1 MSHSIRQEIEEIAK
15 QKAPGPSA
23 AFSVPQILRTLELV
37 AEKPVGRNTLAQE
50 LAVGEGVARTIINRL
65 KSAGLINTSKAGC
78 TLTEKGLKVWHDYQ
92 SIVKSVS
99 VERNE
104 IVNNDFNVAV
114 LVRNKARRLRS
125 GIEQRDAAI
134 VAGAGNATTMAMKEG
149 HLVIPFVS
157 SDVSEDF
164 PKAAKQI
171 ISLLNPEDGDLV
183 IVVGADSLQKALYG
197 AMSAAWVIID

>member
-23 AFSVPQILRTLELV
+23 AFSIPQILRTLELV
-37 AEKPVGRNTLAQE
+37 AEKPVGRNTLAQR

-65 KSAGLINTSKAGC
+65 KNAGLIDTSKAGC
-78 TLTEKGLKVWHDYQ
+78 TLTKKGSKLWHDYQ

-99 VERNE
+99 IEKNE
-104 IVNNDFNVAV
+104 IVINHFNVAV
-114 LVRNKARRLRS
+114 LVRKKAHRLKS

-134 VAGAGNATTMAMKEG
+134 VAGAGNATTIAMKES

-157 SDVSEDF
+157 NDVSKDF
-164 PKAAKQI
+164 PRAARQI
-171 ISLLNPEDGDLV
+171 ISLLNPEGGDVV
-183 IVVGADSLQKALYG
+183 IVVGADSSEKALFG
-197 AMSAAWVIID
+197 AMAAAWVFID